1 MRRQRTSKQVST
13 SPEMSMSVLAPG
25 RLLLPGGH
33 VRHRYIYN
41 ESALHHLGGTMVSF
55 KCKDI
60 GIDCPFEAKADN
72 VHDLENKIAEHARTA
87 HGKEHLSQEEWIQ
100 IKKQMK

>member
-1 MRRQRTSKQVST
+1 
-13 SPEMSMSVLAPG
+13 
-25 RLLLPGGH
+25 
-33 VRHRYIYN
+33 
-41 ESALHHLGGTMVSF
+41 MVSF